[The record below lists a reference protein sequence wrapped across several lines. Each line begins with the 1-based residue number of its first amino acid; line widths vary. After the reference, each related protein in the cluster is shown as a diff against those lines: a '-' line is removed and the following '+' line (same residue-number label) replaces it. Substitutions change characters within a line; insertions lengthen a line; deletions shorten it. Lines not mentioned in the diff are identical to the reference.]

1 MHKKNTLMLTRSE
14 ENYLKTILHLSEET
28 QKPVSTNAVADK
40 LSTKAASATDMI
52 QKLAA
57 KGLASYYKYKG
68 VKLTTKGTREALRVV
83 RKHRLWEVF
92 LLKELHFKWDEVH
105 EIAEQLEHIK
115 SPLLIE
121 RLDEHLGF
129 PKFDPHGDP
138 IPNANGEV
146 VTIPTTTLS
155 ILNPGERCRVICA
168 KDSSSD
174 LLTYLDKIDISLGVE
189 IEIME
194 FHAFDSSFSIRV
206 EGAGPITLSSK
217 VAENIIIERL

>member
-1 MHKKNTLMLTRSE
+1 MLTHSE
-14 ENYLKTILHLSEET
+14 ENYLKAILHLSVENN
-28 QKPVSTNAVADK
+28 KAVSTNSIAEK
-40 LSTKAASATDMI
+40 LSTKAASVTDMV

-68 VKLTTKGTREALRVV
+68 VRLTTMGTKEALRVV

-92 LLKELHFKWDEVH
+92 LVKELHFKWDEVH

-138 IPNANGEV
+138 IPNKEGQMAETKQLLLAEISINKGGIITNV
-146 VTIPTTTLS
+146 KDGNTTFLQY
-155 ILNPGERCRVICA
+155 LERIGAFIGAEIKV
-168 KDSSSD
+168 
-174 LLTYLDKIDISLGVE
+174 LDKVEFDGSLEVSISGKPAQFISKEAALN
-189 IEIME
+189 IL
-194 FHAFDSSFSIRV
+194 
-206 EGAGPITLSSK
+206 IT
-217 VAENIIIERL
+217 E